1 MYSDDF
7 LYTKDHEWVR
17 VENGDATVG
26 ITSHAQQELG
36 DIVFVELPEI
46 GKTLEV
52 GGKLATVE
60 SVKAV
65 SDVYAPVGGEVLQV
79 NDVLTEKPEMV
90 NQDPHG
96 EGWITKLRLADRKD
110 LEGLMSA
117 DEYETYLAE
126 VEKS

>member
-79 NDVLTEKPEMV
+79 NDALTEKPELV

-96 EGWITKLRLADRKD
+96 EGWIAKLRLADRKD

>member
-26 ITSHAQQELG
+26 ITNHAQHELG
-36 DIVFVELPEI
+36 DIVFVELPDI

-52 GGKLATVE
+52 GEKLATVE

-65 SDVYAPVGGEVLQV
+65 SDVYSPVGGEVLQV
-79 NDVLTEKPEMV
+79 NDVLTEKPELV

-96 EGWITKLRLADRKD
+96 EGWIAKLRLADRKD

>member
-26 ITSHAQQELG
+26 VTHHAQHELG
-36 DIVFVELPEI
+36 EIVYVELPE
-46 GKTLEV
+46 V
-52 GGKLATVE
+52 GAAIATGDKLATVE

-65 SDVYAPVGGEVLQV
+65 SEVYCPVGGEVLAV
-79 NDVLTEKPEMV
+79 NDVLGDKPELV

-96 EGWITKLRLADRKD
+96 EGWIAKVRVADKKD

-117 DEYETYLAE
+117 DEYEAYLKE
-126 VEKS
+126 VEKA